1 MHNFLREV
9 ENWGTGGGSVNYEG
23 ALVNLFTNRQATGV
37 FKYGNTVY
45 TVPTRYAYFD
55 TNFLTPSELPPRT
68 PMFREVNTTGWTR
81 VLAPEANAYK

>member
-45 TVPTRYAYFD
+45 TVPTR
-55 TNFLTPSELPPRT
+55 
-68 PMFREVNTTGWTR
+68 
-81 VLAPEANAYK
+81 